1 MTPVLQRTNL
11 LTVALLED
19 YKNHSIRSYK
29 RTIIKDGDSTV
40 TTRSPSKKS
49 RRARLTIPTRSKRD
63 ANTTRSSWS
72 ATSAVSMLSLTK
84 RLVMC
89 TNPQVGS
96 LLPSMCATTSLT
108 ATVAMSALSG
118 QTGQVGTS
126 TWTEVPCRRF

>member
-29 RTIIKDGDSTV
+29 RTIIKDGDEHGYYQNRIDEIKAGKVDYSYEIEEGRKYYKIV
-40 TTRSPSKKS
+40 M
-49 RRARLTIPTRSKRD
+49 
-63 ANTTRSSWS
+63 S

-84 RLVMC
+84 RLVTC
-89 TNPQVGS
+89 TSPQVGRV
-96 LLPSMCATTSLT
+96 LPSMCATTSLT
-108 ATVAMSALSG
+108 ATAAMSALSG
-118 QTGQVGTS
+118 QIGQVGTS